1 VSGEQLLE
9 LGGLAAGGYLLGSI
23 PFAWLITAVHL
34 RRDLRSLGS
43 GNVGVM
49 NTAISVHRWAGLL
62 VFVGEISKG
71 VLAVVLARLVSGADV
86 AVGLTALAAFVGTRW
101 PLWLRFH
108 GGRGNTAAISSLAL
122 IAPLA
127 VVALAAMWMA
137 VRRIGKTSFFA
148 TRVMLA
154 ALPVVLG
161 LITLSW
167 WWALVGVTYAALFL
181 TTHHPSTDDHLL
193 VRRRYPSMFAFLT
206 APPRRG
212 HHP

>member
-1 VSGEQLLE
+1 MSVEQLLE
-9 LGGLAAGGYLLGSI
+9 FGGLAGGGYLLGSI

-43 GNVGVM
+43 GNVGVL

-62 VFVGEISKG
+62 VFTGEIAKG
-71 VLAVVLARLVSGADV
+71 VVAVMLARLISGSDV
-86 AVGLTALAAFVGTRW
+86 AVGVTALAAFVGTRW
-101 PLWLRFH
+101 PIWLRFH

-127 VVALAAMWMA
+127 VVVLAATWLA
-137 VRRIGKTSFFA
+137 VRRVGKTSFFA

-154 ALPVVLG
+154 ALPLILG
-161 LITLSW
+161 LVTLSW
-167 WWALVGVTYAALFL
+167 WWVLVGVIYSVLFL
-181 TTHHPSTDDHLL
+181 TTHHRSTDDHLI
-193 VRRRYPSMFAFLT
+193 VRRHYPSMLAFLT